1 MRIGELARRT
11 GVSERSL
18 RYYEQQ
24 GLLASDRSPSGQ
36 RLYSK
41 WAVDRVVHIQHL
53 FAAGVSSRTVSALLP
68 CMRDIDGGPS
78 DTATERLSEML
89 ASERARVDAAIQNLQ
104 RSRDTLDEII
114 DAAAGESQ

>member
-24 GLLASDRSPSGQ
+24 GLLTSDRSPSGQ
-36 RLYSK
+36 RIYSE

-53 FAAGVSSRTVSALLP
+53 FAAGVGSKTVSALLP
-68 CMRDIDGGPS
+68 CMRDVDGRPS
-78 DTATERLSEML
+78 ANATEKLSEVL
-89 ASERARVDAAIQNLQ
+89 TTERARVDEAIRNLQ

-114 DAAAGESQ
+114 DAATCESE